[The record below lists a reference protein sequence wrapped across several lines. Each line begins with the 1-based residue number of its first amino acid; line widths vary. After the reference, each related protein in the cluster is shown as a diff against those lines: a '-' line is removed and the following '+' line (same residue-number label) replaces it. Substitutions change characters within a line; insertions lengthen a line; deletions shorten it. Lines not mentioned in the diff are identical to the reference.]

1 MTKIKVLILIP
12 LIIQTKNFVEMTP
25 KEAGLPW
32 WRRLLRA
39 DLMIKKEVSLT
50 IKNVGIRT
58 FYELDYIP
66 SVFDKITLP
75 AIIHGKDE
83 AIPLIVTKVA
93 HPPY

>member
-1 MTKIKVLILIP
+1 
-12 LIIQTKNFVEMTP
+12 MTP